1 MKKVRLNSL
10 RLSPVVSKSETDY
23 IKLFE
28 SAVQQMKKR
37 KERMINLVESKKI
50 KERRRY
56 ITISKITSLL
66 TPS

>member
-10 RLSPVVSKSETDY
+10 RLSPAVSKSETDY

-37 KERMINLVESKKI
+37 KERMISQVESKKI

-56 ITISKITSLL
+56 ITINRITSLL